1 MPFPPPP
8 RGGDNARLLFF
19 FGLTQMDF
27 SYIHEVLPQYVAA
40 TWQTLQLS
48 LWGVALSLL
57 FGLLVC
63 VAVVYRLPLAAP
75 VCRAYI
81 ELSRNTP
88 LLVQLFFLYYGL
100 PKFGIR
106 LSGFACGVIGLTF
119 LGAAYMAEAFRGGIA
134 AVSRV
139 QGEAALAVGL
149 TPAQAFRYV
158 VFPQSLAASVPA
170 LVANTLF
177 LIKETSVVGVL
188 AVVELL
194 NVSKE
199 LIGLD
204 YKTNE
209 ALFLLVLGYASIL
222 LPVIAA
228 APWLERW
235 VRRAAY
241 GR

>member
-1 MPFPPPP
+1 MWRR
-8 RGGDNARLLFF
+8 RGKRSSFRCGAWRCRS
-19 FGLTQMDF
+19 F
-27 SYIHEVLPQYVAA
+27 SVCWFVSRWCTACRFLHPSAA
-40 TWQTLQLS
+40 LIL
-48 LWGVALSLL
+48 
-57 FGLLVC
+57 
-63 VAVVYRLPLAAP
+63 
-75 VCRAYI
+75 
-81 ELSRNTP
+81 
-88 LLVQLFFLYYGL
+88 QLFFLYYGL

-149 TPAQAFRYV
+149 TPTQAFLYV
-158 VFPQSLAASVPA
+158 IFPQSLAASIPA

-222 LPVIAA
+222 LPVIVA
-228 APWLERW
+228 APWLERR

>member
-209 ALFLLVLGYASIL
+209 ALFLLVLGYATIL
-222 LPVIAA
+222 LPVILA
-228 APWLERW
+228 APWIERR

>member
-1 MPFPPPP
+1 MPFPPPS
-8 RGGDNARLLFF
+8 RGRDNARLLSLFR
-19 FGLTQMDF
+19 LTQMDF

-48 LWGVALSLL
+48 LWGVALSLI

-63 VAVVYRLPLAAP
+63 IAVVYRLPLAAP

-139 QGEAALAVGL
+139 QGEAALAIGL

-158 VFPQSLAASVPA
+158 VFPQSLAASIPA

-228 APWLERW
+228 APWIERR

>member
-1 MPFPPPP
+1 
-8 RGGDNARLLFF
+8 
-19 FGLTQMDF
+19 MDF
-27 SYIHEVLPQYVAA
+27 SYLREVLPQYVAA

-48 LWGVALSLL
+48 LWGVALSLV

-63 VAVVYRLPLAAP
+63 VAVVYRLPFFAP

-81 ELSRNTP
+81 
-88 LLVQLFFLYYGL
+88 GL

-149 TPAQAFRYV
+149 TPAQAFLYV
-158 VFPQSLAASVPA
+158 IFPQSLAASIPA

-222 LPVIAA
+222 LPVIVA
-228 APWLERW
+228 APWLERR

-241 GR
+241 ER

>member
-1 MPFPPPP
+1 MPFPPPS

-209 ALFLLVLGYASIL
+209 ALFLLVLGYATIL
-222 LPVIAA
+222 LPVILA
-228 APWLERW
+228 APWIERR

>member
-1 MPFPPPP
+1 
-8 RGGDNARLLFF
+8 
-19 FGLTQMDF
+19 MDF
-27 SYIHEVLPQYVAA
+27 AYLRAVLPQYVEA

-48 LWGVALSLL
+48 LWGVALSLV

-63 VAVVYRLPLAAP
+63 IAVVYRLPFFAS

-106 LSGFACGVIGLTF
+106 LSGFACGVIGL
-119 LGAAYMAEAFRGGIA
+119 
-134 AVSRV
+134 
-139 QGEAALAVGL
+139 
-149 TPAQAFRYV
+149 
-158 VFPQSLAASVPA
+158 
-170 LVANTLF
+170 
-177 LIKETSVVGVL
+177 
-188 AVVELL
+188 
-194 NVSKE
+194 
-199 LIGLD
+199 D

-209 ALFLLVLGYASIL
+209 ALLLLVLGYATIL

>member
-1 MPFPPPP
+1 
-8 RGGDNARLLFF
+8 
-19 FGLTQMDF
+19 MDF
-27 SYIHEVLPQYVAA
+27 SYLREVLPQYVAA

-48 LWGVALSLL
+48 LWGVALSLV

-63 VAVVYRLPLAAP
+63 IAVVYRLPFFAP

-139 QGEAALAVGL
+139 QGEAALAARAGVSLCDFSAVARRLHSGAGRQYAVFDQGNVRGWRAGGGGVAQCQQGADWLGL
-149 TPAQAFRYV
+149 
-158 VFPQSLAASVPA
+158 
-170 LVANTLF
+170 
-177 LIKETSVVGVL
+177 
-188 AVVELL
+188 
-194 NVSKE
+194 
-199 LIGLD
+199 
-204 YKTNE
+204 
-209 ALFLLVLGYASIL
+209 
-222 LPVIAA
+222 
-228 APWLERW
+228 
-235 VRRAAY
+235 
-241 GR
+241 

>member
-1 MPFPPPP
+1 VPPLPF
-8 RGGDNARLLFF
+8 F
-19 FGLTQMDF
+19 
-27 SYIHEVLPQYVAA
+27 
-40 TWQTLQLS
+40 
-48 LWGVALSLL
+48 
-57 FGLLVC
+57 
-63 VAVVYRLPLAAP
+63 AP

-222 LPVIAA
+222 LPVIVA
-228 APWLERW
+228 APWLERR

>member
-1 MPFPPPP
+1 MHFPPPP
-8 RGGDNARLLFF
+8 RGGYNAGLIFF

-63 VAVVYRLPLAAP
+63 VAVVYRLPFFAP

-209 ALFLLVLGYASIL
+209 ALFLLVLGYATIL
-222 LPVIAA
+222 LPVILA
-228 APWLERW
+228 APWIERR

>member
-1 MPFPPPP
+1 
-8 RGGDNARLLFF
+8 
-19 FGLTQMDF
+19 MDF
-27 SYIHEVLPQYVAA
+27 SYLREVLPQYVAA

-48 LWGVALSLL
+48 LWGVALSLV

-63 VAVVYRLPLAAP
+63 IAVVYRLPFFAP

-149 TPAQAFRYV
+149 TPAQAFLYV
-158 VFPQSLAASVPA
+158 IFPQSLAASIPA

-177 LIKETSVVGVL
+177 LIKETSVVGW
-188 AVVELL
+188 
-194 NVSKE
+194 
-199 LIGLD
+199 IGLND
-204 YKTNE
+204 IMRGADNIRFQT
-209 ALFLLVLGYASIL
+209 ATAFQSLF
-222 LPVIAA
+222 AA
-228 APWLERW
+228 AAMYLILTAIFTRVMARVERKLKHDDNQ
-235 VRRAAY
+235 R
-241 GR
+241 

>member
-1 MPFPPPP
+1 
-8 RGGDNARLLFF
+8 
-19 FGLTQMDF
+19 MDF
-27 SYIHEVLPQYVAA
+27 SYLREVLPQYVAA

-48 LWGVALSLL
+48 LWGVALSLV

-63 VAVVYRLPLAAP
+63 VAVVYRLPFFAP

-149 TPAQAFRYV
+149 TPAQAFLYV
-158 VFPQSLAASVPA
+158 IFPQSLAASIPA

-194 NVSKE
+194 TVSKE

-222 LPVIAA
+222 LPVIVA
-228 APWLERW
+228 APWLERR

>member
-209 ALFLLVLGYASIL
+209 ALFLLVLGYATIL

-228 APWLERW
+228 APWIERR